1 MKNSIRNKWQQALA
15 RNRQALGTRTA
26 KVGGY
31 SFVLSL
37 VVLAILIAVNVLAS
51 KLPASWTQWD
61 ISAAQLYS
69 LTSDTKVVVTNLQQD
84 VTIYWI
90 SQAGKEDTVIQKLLD
105 RYAEL
110 SDHITVVKKDPDVYP
125 TFAQQYTDETVANNS
140 LVVESGDKSRYIGY
154 DNIYQ
159 VDAGDYYT
167 GGSVSQSF
175 DGEGQITSAIDYVIS
190 TDLPKVYLL
199 SGHGEAAL
207 SDAFSDELQ
216 RANYDTVADF
226 SLLNVDA
233 VPEDCDVLL
242 INAPTSDISD
252 EELTMLRTYL
262 QGGGKLTVLS
272 GPQKDTDLPNLDALL
287 TDYGVTVQNGVVVDN
302 NRDYYAFTA
311 PYVLMP
317 EIQSSDITDP
327 LKEGDYHV
335 IVPIA
340 AGLTVG
346 ENTNGATVTELLKTS
361 SDQSFSKAAGYAM
374 TTYDKEDGDLDGPFT
389 LAVSVED
396 PTAGGRLFWVSSD
409 YLLDEMYN
417 SYSSGANLDFV
428 MNALTW
434 MIGDTDAVS
443 IRTKSLDYNYLTIS
457 SSSAA
462 WLKVCMI
469 GIIPVGFLLLGVDE
483 VLRRRKKV

>member
-1 MKNSIRNKWQQALA
+1 MKNSLQNKWQGAMA
-15 RNRQALGTRTA
+15 RNRQALNTRTA

-51 KLPASWTQWD
+51 KLPTSWTQFD

-125 TFAQQYTDETVANNS
+125 TFAQQYTEETVTNNS

-159 VDAGDYYT
+159 VDTGSYYT
-167 GGSVSQSF
+167 TGSVSQSF
-175 DGEGQITSAIDYVIS
+175 DGEGQITSAIDYVVS
-190 TDLPKVYLL
+190 TDLPQIYLL
-199 SGHGEAAL
+199 SGHGEAEPSQTL
-207 SDAFSDELQ
+207 SDELQ
-216 RANYDTVADF
+216 RSNYETVSDF

-233 VPEDCDVLL
+233 IPEDCDVLL

-252 EELTMLRTYL
+252 EELTMLQDYITN
-262 QGGGKLTVLS
+262 GGKVVVLS
-272 GPQKDTDLPNLDALL
+272 GPQEDADLPNLQTLL
-287 TDYGVTVQNGVVVDN
+287 TNYGVTFTDGVVVDT

-327 LKEGDYHV
+327 LKDGDYHV

-340 AGLTVG
+340 QGLTVG
-346 ENTNGATVTELLKTS
+346 ETTNGATVTSLLQTS
-361 SDQSFSKAAGYAM
+361 TDSFSKAAGYAM
-374 TTYDKEDGDLDGPFT
+374 TTYDKEEGDVDGPFT

-396 PTAGGRLFWVSSD
+396 SAAGGRLLWVASD
-409 YLLDEMYN
+409 YLLDDMYN
-417 SYSSGANLDFV
+417 SYSSGANLDFL
-428 MNALTW
+428 MNGLTW

-443 IRTKSLDYNYLTIS
+443 IRSKSLNYNYLTIS

-462 WLKVCMI
+462 WLKICMI

>member
-1 MKNSIRNKWQQALA
+1 MKNSLQNKWQGAMA
-15 RNRQALGTRTA
+15 RNRQALNTRTA

-51 KLPASWTQWD
+51 KLPTSWTQFD

-90 SQAGKEDTVIQKLLD
+90 SQVGKEDTVIQKLLD

-110 SDHITVVKKDPDVYP
+110 SDHIQVVKKDPDVYP

-159 VDAGDYYT
+159 VDTGSYYT
-167 GGSVSQSF
+167 TGSVSQSF
-175 DGEGQITSAIDYVIS
+175 DGEGQITSAIDYVVS
-190 TDLPKVYLL
+190 TDLPQVYLL
-199 SGHGEAAL
+199 SGHGEAEPSQTL
-207 SDAFSDELQ
+207 SDELQ
-216 RANYDTVADF
+216 RSNYETVSDF

-233 VPEDCDVLL
+233 IPEDCDVLL

-252 EELTMLRTYL
+252 EELTMLQDYIT
-262 QGGGKLTVLS
+262 GGGKVVVLS
-272 GPQKDTDLPNLDALL
+272 GPQEDADLPNLQTLL
-287 TDYGVTVQNGVVVDN
+287 THYGVTFTDGVVVDT

-327 LKEGDYHV
+327 LKDGDYHV

-340 AGLTVG
+340 QGLTVG
-346 ENTNGATVTELLKTS
+346 ETTNGATVTSLLQTS
-361 SDQSFSKAAGYAM
+361 TDSFSKAAGYAM
-374 TTYDKEDGDLDGPFT
+374 TTYDKEEGDVDGPFT

-396 PTAGGRLFWVSSD
+396 SAAGGRLLWVASD
-409 YLLDEMYN
+409 YLLDDMYN
-417 SYSSGANLDFV
+417 SYSSGANLDFL
-428 MNALTW
+428 MNGLTW

-443 IRTKSLDYNYLTIS
+443 IRSKSLNYNYLTIS

-462 WLKVCMI
+462 WLKICMI

>member
-1 MKNSIRNKWQQALA
+1 MKNSLQNKWQGALA
-15 RNRQALGTRTA
+15 RNRQALSTRTA

-51 KLPASWTQWD
+51 KLPTSWTQFD

-105 RYAEL
+105 RYQEL

-125 TFAQQYTDETVANNS
+125 TFAQQYTEETVMNNS
-140 LVVESGDKSRYIGY
+140 LVVESGDKNRYISY

-159 VDAGDYYT
+159 YDTGSYYT
-167 GGSVSQSF
+167 TGSVSQSF
-175 DGEGQITSAIDYVIS
+175 DGEGQITSAIDYVVS
-190 TDLPKVYLL
+190 TDLPQVYLL

-207 SDAFSDELQ
+207 SETFADELE
-216 RANYDTVADF
+216 RSNYETVEDF

-233 VPEDCDVLL
+233 IPEECDVLL

-252 EELTMLRTYL
+252 EELTMLRSYV
-262 QGGGKLTVLS
+262 QGGGKLVVLS
-272 GPQKDTDLPNLDALL
+272 GPQENADLPNLQALL
-287 TDYGVTVQNGVVVDN
+287 SDYGVTVNDGVVVDT

-317 EIQSSDITDP
+317 EIESSDTTDP
-327 LKEGDYHV
+327 LKDGDYHV
-335 IVPIA
+335 IVPIG

-346 ENTNGATVTELLKTS
+346 EDNGGATVTSLLKTS
-361 SDQSFSKAAGYAM
+361 TDSFSKAAGYAM
-374 TTYDKEDGDLDGPFT
+374 TTYDKEDGDIDGPFT

-396 PTAGGRLFWVSSD
+396 ANAGGRLLWVASD
-409 YLLDEMYN
+409 YLLDDMYN
-417 SYSSGANLDFV
+417 SYSSGGNLDFV
-428 MNALTW
+428 MNGLSW
-434 MIGDTDAVS
+434 MIGNTDAVS
-443 IRTKSLDYNYLTIS
+443 IRSKSLDYNYLTIS

-469 GIIPVGFLLLGVDE
+469 GIIPVGFLLLGLDE

>member
-1 MKNSIRNKWQQALA
+1 MKNSLQNKWQGALA
-15 RNRQALGTRTA
+15 RNRQALSTRTA

-51 KLPASWTQWD
+51 KLPTSWTQFD

-105 RYAEL
+105 RYQEL

-125 TFAQQYTDETVANNS
+125 TFAQQYTEETVMNNS
-140 LVVESGDKSRYIGY
+140 LVVESGDKNRYISY

-159 VDAGDYYT
+159 YDTGSYYT
-167 GGSVSQSF
+167 TGSVSQSF
-175 DGEGQITSAIDYVIS
+175 DGEGQITSAIDYVVS
-190 TDLPKVYLL
+190 TDLPQVYLL

-207 SDAFSDELQ
+207 SETFADELE
-216 RANYDTVADF
+216 RSNYETVEDF

-233 VPEDCDVLL
+233 IPEECDVLL

-252 EELTMLRTYL
+252 EELTMLRSYV
-262 QGGGKLTVLS
+262 QGGGKLVVLS
-272 GPQKDTDLPNLDALL
+272 GPQENADLPNLQALL
-287 TDYGVTVQNGVVVDN
+287 SDYGVTVNDGVVVDT

-317 EIQSSDITDP
+317 EIESSDITDP
-327 LKEGDYHV
+327 LKDGDYHV

-346 ENTNGATVTELLKTS
+346 EDNGGATVTSLLKTS
-361 SDQSFSKAAGYAM
+361 TDSFSKAAGYAM
-374 TTYDKEDGDLDGPFT
+374 TTYDKEDGDIDGPFT

-396 PTAGGRLFWVSSD
+396 ANAGGRLLWAASD
-409 YLLDEMYN
+409 YLLDDMYN

-428 MNALTW
+428 MNGLSW
-434 MIGDTDAVS
+434 MIGNTDAVS
-443 IRTKSLDYNYLTIS
+443 IRSKSLDYNYLTIS

-469 GIIPVGFLLLGVDE
+469 GIIPVGFLLLGLDE

>member
-1 MKNSIRNKWQQALA
+1 MKNSLQTKWRAALA
-15 RNRQALGTRTA
+15 RNRQALTTRTA
-26 KVGGY
+26 RVGGY
-31 SFVLSL
+31 SFVMSL

-51 KLPASWTQWD
+51 KLPTSWTQFD

-90 SQAGKEDTVIQKLLD
+90 SQAGKEDTVIEKLLD

-140 LVVESGDKSRYIGY
+140 LVVESGDKNRYISY

-159 VDAGDYYT
+159 YDTSSYYT

-175 DGEGQITSAIDYVIS
+175 DGEGQITSAIDYVVS
-190 TDLPKVYLL
+190 TDLPQVYLL
-199 SGHGEAAL
+199 SGHGESAP
-207 SDAFSDELQ
+207 SDTLSDELQ
-216 RANYDTVADF
+216 RSNYETVSDF

-233 VPEDCDVLL
+233 IPDDCDLLL

-252 EELTMLRTYL
+252 EELTMLRDYV
-262 QGGGKLTVLS
+262 QNGGKLMVLS
-272 GPQKDTDLPNLDALL
+272 GPQKDADLPNLQALL
-287 TDYGVTVQNGVVVDN
+287 SDYGVTATDGVVVDP

-317 EIQSSDITDP
+317 EIESSDITDP
-327 LKEGDYHV
+327 LTEGDYHV

-340 AGLTVG
+340 QGLTVG
-346 ENTNGATVTELLKTS
+346 EASNGATVTSLLQTS
-361 SDQSFSKAAGYAM
+361 SDSFSKAAGYAM
-374 TTYDKEDGDLDGPFT
+374 TTYDKEDGDTDGPFT
-389 LAVSVED
+389 LAVSIED
-396 PTAGGRLFWVSSD
+396 ASGGRIFWAASD
-409 YLLDEMYN
+409 YLLDDMYN

-428 MNALTW
+428 MNGMSW
-434 MIGDTDAVS
+434 MIGETDAVS
-443 IRTKSLDYNYLTIS
+443 IRSKSLDYNYLTIS

>member
-1 MKNSIRNKWQQALA
+1 MKNSLQNQWRAALA
-15 RNRQALGTRTA
+15 RNRQALTTRTA

-90 SQAGKEDTVIQKLLD
+90 SQAGQEDTVIQKLLD

-110 SDHITVVKKDPDVYP
+110 SDHIAVEKKDPDVYP

-140 LVVESGDKSRYIGY
+140 LVVVSGDKSRYIGY

-159 VDAGDYYT
+159 YDTNSYYT
-167 GGSVSQSF
+167 TGSVSQSF
-175 DGEGQITSAIDYVIS
+175 DGEGQITSAIDYVVS
-190 TDLPKVYLL
+190 TDLPQVYLL

-216 RANYDTVADF
+216 RANYDTVEDF

-233 VPEDCDVLL
+233 VPDDCDVLL

-252 EELTMLRTYL
+252 EELTMLRDYL
-262 QGGGKLTVLS
+262 TGGGKLVVLS
-272 GPQKDTDLPNLDALL
+272 GPQKDTDLPNLKALL
-287 TDYGVTVQNGVVVDN
+287 SDYGVTAADGVVVDQ
-302 NRDYYAFTA
+302 NRDYYAFAA

-327 LKEGDYHV
+327 LKDGDYHV

-346 ENTNGATVTELLKTS
+346 ETDSGATVTSLLETS
-361 SDQSFSKAAGYAM
+361 PDNSFSKAAGYAM
-374 TTYDKEDGDLDGPFT
+374 TTYDKEDGDIDGPFS
-389 LAVSVED
+389 LAVTVED
-396 PTAGGRLFWVSSD
+396 AAGGRMLWVASD
-409 YLLDEMYN
+409 YLLDDMYN

-428 MNALTW
+428 MNGLSW

-443 IRTKSLDYNYLTIS
+443 IRSKSLDYNYLTIS

>member
-1 MKNSIRNKWQQALA
+1 MKNSLQNKWQGALA
-15 RNRQALGTRTA
+15 RNRQALSTRTA

-51 KLPASWTQWD
+51 KLPTSWTQFD

-105 RYAEL
+105 RYQEL

-125 TFAQQYTDETVANNS
+125 TFAQQYTEETVMNNS
-140 LVVESGDKSRYIGY
+140 LVVESGDKNRYISY

-159 VDAGDYYT
+159 YDTGSYYT
-167 GGSVSQSF
+167 TGSVSQSF
-175 DGEGQITSAIDYVIS
+175 DGEGQITSAIDYVVS
-190 TDLPKVYLL
+190 TDLPQVYLL

-207 SDAFSDELQ
+207 SETFADELE
-216 RANYDTVADF
+216 RSNYETVEDF

-233 VPEDCDVLL
+233 IPEECDVLL

-252 EELTMLRTYL
+252 EELTMLRSYV
-262 QGGGKLTVLS
+262 QGGGKLVVLS
-272 GPQKDTDLPNLDALL
+272 GPQENADLPNLQALL
-287 TDYGVTVQNGVVVDN
+287 SDYGVTVNDGVVVDT

-317 EIQSSDITDP
+317 EIESSDITDP
-327 LKEGDYHV
+327 LKDGDYHV

-346 ENTNGATVTELLKTS
+346 EDNGGATVTPLLKTS
-361 SDQSFSKAAGYAM
+361 TDSFSKAAGYAM
-374 TTYDKEDGDLDGPFT
+374 TTYDKEDGDIDGPFT

-396 PTAGGRLFWVSSD
+396 ANAGGRLLWVASD
-409 YLLDEMYN
+409 YLLDDMYN

-428 MNALTW
+428 MNGLSW
-434 MIGDTDAVS
+434 MIGNTDAVS
-443 IRTKSLDYNYLTIS
+443 IRSKSLDYNYLTIS

-469 GIIPVGFLLLGVDE
+469 GIIPVGFLLLGLDE

>member
-1 MKNSIRNKWQQALA
+1 MKNSLQNKWQGAMA
-15 RNRQALGTRTA
+15 RNRQALNTRTA

-51 KLPASWTQWD
+51 KLPTSWTQFD

-125 TFAQQYTDETVANNS
+125 TFAQQYTEETVTNNS

-159 VDAGDYYT
+159 VDTGSYYT
-167 GGSVSQSF
+167 TGSVSQSF
-175 DGEGQITSAIDYVIS
+175 DGEGQITSAIDYVVS
-190 TDLPKVYLL
+190 TDLPQVYLL
-199 SGHGEAAL
+199 SGHGEAEPSQTL
-207 SDAFSDELQ
+207 SDELQ
-216 RANYDTVADF
+216 RSNYETVSDF

-233 VPEDCDVLL
+233 IPEDCDVLL

-252 EELTMLRTYL
+252 EELTMLQDYITN
-262 QGGGKLTVLS
+262 GGKVVVLS
-272 GPQKDTDLPNLDALL
+272 GPQEDADLPNLQILL
-287 TDYGVTVQNGVVVDN
+287 TNYGVTFTDGVVVDT

-327 LKEGDYHV
+327 LKDGDYHV

-340 AGLTVG
+340 QGLTVG
-346 ENTNGATVTELLKTS
+346 ETTNGATVTSLLQTS
-361 SDQSFSKAAGYAM
+361 TDSFSKAAGYAM
-374 TTYDKEDGDLDGPFT
+374 TTYDKEEGDVDGPFT

-396 PTAGGRLFWVSSD
+396 SAAGGRLLWVASD
-409 YLLDEMYN
+409 YLLDDMYN
-417 SYSSGANLDFV
+417 SYSSGANLDFL
-428 MNALTW
+428 MNGLTW

-443 IRTKSLDYNYLTIS
+443 IRSKSLNYNYLTIS

-462 WLKVCMI
+462 WLKICMI

>member
-1 MKNSIRNKWQQALA
+1 MKNSLQNKWQGALA
-15 RNRQALGTRTA
+15 RNRQALSTRTA

-51 KLPASWTQWD
+51 KLPTSWTQFD

-105 RYAEL
+105 RYQEL

-125 TFAQQYTDETVANNS
+125 TFAQQYTEETVMNNS
-140 LVVESGDKSRYIGY
+140 LVVESGDKNRYISY

-159 VDAGDYYT
+159 YDTGSYYT
-167 GGSVSQSF
+167 TGSVSQSF
-175 DGEGQITSAIDYVIS
+175 DGEGQITSAIDYVVS
-190 TDLPKVYLL
+190 TDLPQVYLL

-207 SDAFSDELQ
+207 PETFADELE
-216 RANYDTVADF
+216 RSNYETVEDF

-233 VPEDCDVLL
+233 IPEECDVLL

-252 EELTMLRTYL
+252 EELTMLRSYV
-262 QGGGKLTVLS
+262 QGGGKLVVLS
-272 GPQKDTDLPNLDALL
+272 GPQENADLPNLQALL
-287 TDYGVTVQNGVVVDN
+287 SDYGVTVSDGVVVDT

-317 EIQSSDITDP
+317 EIESSDITDP
-327 LKEGDYHV
+327 LKDGDYHV

-346 ENTNGATVTELLKTS
+346 EDNGGATVTSLLKTS
-361 SDQSFSKAAGYAM
+361 TDSFSKAAGYAM
-374 TTYDKEDGDLDGPFT
+374 TTYDKEDGDIDGPFT

-396 PTAGGRLFWVSSD
+396 ANAGGRLLWVASD
-409 YLLDEMYN
+409 YLLDDMYN

-428 MNALTW
+428 MNGLSW
-434 MIGDTDAVS
+434 MIGNTDAVS
-443 IRTKSLDYNYLTIS
+443 IRSKSLDYNYLTIS

-469 GIIPVGFLLLGVDE
+469 GIIPVGFLLLGLDE

>member
-1 MKNSIRNKWQQALA
+1 MKNSLQNKWQGALA
-15 RNRQALGTRTA
+15 RNRQALNTRTA

-51 KLPASWTQWD
+51 KLPTSWTQFD

-110 SDHITVVKKDPDVYP
+110 SDHIQVVKKDPDVYP

-159 VDAGDYYT
+159 VDTGSYYT
-167 GGSVSQSF
+167 TGSVSQSF
-175 DGEGQITSAIDYVIS
+175 DGEGQITSAIDYVVS
-190 TDLPKVYLL
+190 TDLPQVYLL
-199 SGHGEAAL
+199 SGHGEAEPSQTL
-207 SDAFSDELQ
+207 SDELQ
-216 RANYDTVADF
+216 RSNYETVSDF

-233 VPEDCDVLL
+233 IPEDCDLLL
-242 INAPTSDISD
+242 INAPTSDISS
-252 EELTMLRTYL
+252 EELTMLQDYIT
-262 QGGGKLTVLS
+262 GGGKVVVLS
-272 GPQKDTDLPNLDALL
+272 GPQEDADLPNLQTLL
-287 TDYGVTVQNGVVVDN
+287 THYGVTFTDGVVVDT

-327 LKEGDYHV
+327 LMDGDYHV

-340 AGLTVG
+340 QGLTVG
-346 ENTNGATVTELLKTS
+346 EDTTGATVTPLLQTS
-361 SDQSFSKAAGYAM
+361 SDSFAKAAGYAM
-374 TTYDKEDGDLDGPFT
+374 TTYDKEDGDVDGPFT

-396 PTAGGRLFWVSSD
+396 SAAGGRLLWVASD
-409 YLLDEMYN
+409 YLLDDMYN
-417 SYSSGANLDFV
+417 SYSSGANLDFL
-428 MNALTW
+428 MNGMTW
-434 MIGDTDAVS
+434 MIGDTDGVS
-443 IRTKSLDYNYLTIS
+443 IRSKSLDYNYLTIS

-462 WLKVCMI
+462 WLKLCMI

>member
-1 MKNSIRNKWQQALA
+1 MKNSLRNKWQGALA
-15 RNRQALGTRTA
+15 RNRQALSTRTA

-51 KLPASWTQWD
+51 KLPSSWTQFD

-69 LTSDTKVVVTNLQQD
+69 LTSDTKVVATNLEQD

-90 SQAGKEDTVIQKLLD
+90 SQAGKEDTVIEKLLD
-105 RYAEL
+105 RYEDL
-110 SDHITVVKKDPDVYP
+110 SDHITVVKKDPDIYP
-125 TFAQQYTDETVANNS
+125 TFAQQYTDEAVTNNS
-140 LVVESGDKSRYIGY
+140 LVVESGDKNRYIPY
-154 DNIYQ
+154 ENIYQ
-159 VDAGDYYT
+159 ADTNTYYT
-167 GGSVSQSF
+167 TGSISQSF
-175 DGEGQITSAIDYVIS
+175 DGEGQITSAIDYVVS
-190 TDLPKVYLL
+190 TDLPQVYLL

-207 SDAFSDELQ
+207 SETLSDELE
-216 RANYDTVADF
+216 RSNYETVADF

-233 VPEDCDVLL
+233 IPEECDLLL

-252 EELTMLRTYL
+252 EELTMLRDYV
-262 QGGGKLTVLS
+262 QGGGKLVVLS
-272 GPQKDTDLPNLDALL
+272 GHQQSADLLNLQALL
-287 TDYGVTVQNGVVVDN
+287 SDYGVTVNDGVVVDP

-317 EIQSSDITDP
+317 EIESSEITDP
-327 LKEGDYHV
+327 LKDGDYHV

-340 AGLTVG
+340 SGLTVG
-346 ENTNGATVTELLKTS
+346 ENSNGATVTSLLKTS
-361 SDQSFSKAAGYAM
+361 TDSFSKAAGYAM
-374 TTYDKEDGDLDGPFT
+374 TTYDKEDGDTDGPFT
-389 LAVSVED
+389 LAVSIED
-396 PTAGGRLFWVSSD
+396 AAAGGRLIWVASD
-409 YLLDEMYN
+409 YLVDDTYN
-417 SYSSGANLDFV
+417 SYSSGANLDFL
-428 MNALTW
+428 MNGLSW
-434 MIGDTDAVS
+434 MIGETDAVS
-443 IRTKSLDYNYLTIS
+443 IRSKSLNYNYLTIS

>member
-1 MKNSIRNKWQQALA
+1 MKNSLQNKWQGALA
-15 RNRQALGTRTA
+15 RNRQALSTRTA

-51 KLPASWTQWD
+51 KLPTSWTQFD

-105 RYAEL
+105 RYQEL

-125 TFAQQYTDETVANNS
+125 TFAQQYTGETVMNNS
-140 LVVESGDKSRYIGY
+140 LVVESGDKNRYISY

-159 VDAGDYYT
+159 YDTGSYYT
-167 GGSVSQSF
+167 TGSVSQSF
-175 DGEGQITSAIDYVIS
+175 DGEGQITSAIDYVVS
-190 TDLPKVYLL
+190 TDLPQVYLL

-207 SDAFSDELQ
+207 PETFADELE
-216 RANYDTVADF
+216 RSNYETVEDF

-233 VPEDCDVLL
+233 IPEECDVLL

-252 EELTMLRTYL
+252 EELTMLRSYV
-262 QGGGKLTVLS
+262 QGGGKLVVLS
-272 GPQKDTDLPNLDALL
+272 GPQENADLPNLQALL
-287 TDYGVTVQNGVVVDN
+287 SDYGVTVNDGVVVDT

-317 EIQSSDITDP
+317 EIESSDITDP
-327 LKEGDYHV
+327 LKDGDYHV

-346 ENTNGATVTELLKTS
+346 EDNGGATVTSLLKTS
-361 SDQSFSKAAGYAM
+361 TDSFSKAAGYAM
-374 TTYDKEDGDLDGPFT
+374 TTYDKEDGDIDGPFT

-396 PTAGGRLFWVSSD
+396 ANAGGRLLWVASD
-409 YLLDEMYN
+409 YLLDDMYN

-428 MNALTW
+428 MNGLSW
-434 MIGDTDAVS
+434 MIGNTDAVS
-443 IRTKSLDYNYLTIS
+443 IRSKSLDYNYLTIS

-469 GIIPVGFLLLGVDE
+469 GIIPVGFLLLGLDE

>member
-1 MKNSIRNKWQQALA
+1 MKNSLQTKWRAALA
-15 RNRQALGTRTA
+15 RNRQALTTRTA
-26 KVGGY
+26 RVGGY
-31 SFVLSL
+31 SFVMSL

-51 KLPASWTQWD
+51 KLPTSWTQFD

-90 SQAGKEDTVIQKLLD
+90 CQAGKEDTVTEKLLD

-110 SDHITVVKKDPDVYP
+110 SDHIHVEKKDPDVYP

-140 LVVESGDKSRYIGY
+140 LVVESGDKNRYIGY
-154 DNIYQ
+154 DQIYQ
-159 VDAGDYYT
+159 VEAGDYYS

-190 TDLPKVYLL
+190 TDLPQVYLL
-199 SGHGEAAL
+199 SGHGESAP
-207 SDAFSDELQ
+207 SDTLSDELT
-216 RANYDTVADF
+216 RSNYETVSDF

-233 VPEDCDVLL
+233 IPDDCDLLL

-252 EELTMLRTYL
+252 EELTMLRDYV
-262 QGGGKLTVLS
+262 QNGGKLMVLS
-272 GPQKDTDLPNLDALL
+272 GPQKDADLPNLQALL
-287 TDYGVTVQNGVVVDN
+287 SDYGVTATDGVVVDP

-311 PYVLMP
+311 PHVLMP
-317 EIQSSDITDP
+317 EIESSDITAP
-327 LKEGDYHV
+327 LTEGDYHV

-340 AGLTVG
+340 QGLTVG
-346 ENTNGATVTELLKTS
+346 EASNGATVTPLLKTS
-361 SDQSFSKAAGYAM
+361 SDAFSKAAGYAM
-374 TTYDKEDGDLDGPFT
+374 TTYDKEDGDTDGPFT
-389 LAVSVED
+389 LAVSIED
-396 PTAGGRLFWVSSD
+396 ASGGRIFWAASD
-409 YLLDEMYN
+409 YLLDDLYN

-428 MNALTW
+428 MNGMSW
-434 MIGDTDAVS
+434 MIGQTDGVS
-443 IRTKSLDYNYLTIS
+443 IRSKSLDYNYLTIS

-469 GIIPVGFLLLGVDE
+469 GIIPVCFLLLGVDE
-483 VLRRRKKV
+483 VVRRRKKV